1 MVADGI
7 FDPVRGYALSMM
19 MVGSDSD
26 ALLDRLSCDVS
37 EWVASLGAD
46 DEDGMEKLRTP
57 PPRPWR
63 VHELEAEPF
72 RW

>member
-1 MVADGI
+1 
-7 FDPVRGYALSMM
+7 MM